1 MSADSEEPPRD
12 RRRSFNRAERI
23 ALFLVADGQC
33 SNCGVD
39 LPTGWHGDHVQ
50 AWSKGGATDVVN
62 GQALCPDCNLRKGSR
77 GMEDLNELRS
87 WQQETRELYHL
98 RRGGKDGNFLVVA
111 TPGAGKT
118 RLARTLVADL
128 ITRREIDKVIVVV
141 PTAHLRKQWAE
152 ACAPIGIKLDYE
164 HENGNRLAAD
174 YDGVAVTYHAV
185 GSAPIVWRKL
195 CSMQRTLVVFDEI
208 HHAGDGEKLTWGPAL
223 REAFEI
229 SERRLLL
236 SGTPFRSDGNS
247 IPFIRYDDGRAVPD
261 YNYDYGKAL
270 ADGGVVRPAVFPAM
284 DGESQWRRAGAV
296 ETTSVMLTDTDKKTV
311 PPALRAALDPNGL
324 WIPSV
329 LREANEALTVAR
341 IDTPDAGGLVVAARQ
356 QEAYAYCDILEQLT
370 GERPAIAVS
379 DEPKATKVIERFSEG
394 DSRWIVAVQMIAEGV
409 DIPRLAVGVY
419 ASNIRTQMFFIQVT
433 GRFVRTRGQEDETT
447 ARLFIPSIEPL
458 LGYARDIEKTV
469 DAVLADEEKRIR
481 QDQDEASEGSGD
493 GDLSLLPA
501 YETVGSSEALH
512 HATIA
517 SGEAITT
524 EERERAQAILEAGA
538 GIIPRSVT
546 AESAALILR
555 LGNAANPVPEQRK
568 AQPKQPLL
576 RDEKMKIRRLI
587 QKKVS
592 RLAAIRKIPYAHLN
606 NDLNTALGRKVESET
621 MEQLQKRLSLL
632 DKWQSEV

>member
-1 MSADSEEPPRD
+1 MEE
-12 RRRSFNRAERI
+12 
-23 ALFLVADGQC
+23 
-33 SNCGVD
+33 VD
-39 LPTGWHGDHVQ
+39 
-50 AWSKGGATDVVN
+50 
-62 GQALCPDCNLRKGSR
+62 
-77 GMEDLNELRS
+77 ELRG

-98 RRGGKDGNFLVVA
+98 RRGGNEGNFLVVA

-128 ITRREIDKVIVVV
+128 ITRREIDKVVIVV

-152 ACAPIGIKLDYE
+152 ACAPVGIKLDYE

-195 CSMQRTLVVFDEI
+195 CSMQRTLIVFDEI

-223 REAFEI
+223 REAFEVA
-229 SERRLLL
+229 ERRLLL
-236 SGTPFRSDGNS
+236 SGTPFRSDGNP
-247 IPFIRYDDGRAVPD
+247 IPFIRYDDGRAVAD

-379 DEPKATKVIERFSEG
+379 DEPKATKVIERFTDD

-433 GRFVRTRGQEDETT
+433 GRFVRVRGREDETT

-481 QDQDEASEGSGD
+481 ENQDEPSEGSGD
-493 GDLSLLPA
+493 GELSLLPA

-524 EERERAQAILEAGA
+524 EERERAQAILDAGA

-555 LGNAANPVPEQRK
+555 LGNASNPVPEQRK
-568 AQPKQPLL
+568 SQPRQPLL

-606 NDLNTALGRKVESET
+606 NDLNSALGRKVESET

>member
-1 MSADSEEPPRD
+1 MSD
-12 RRRSFNRAERI
+12 
-23 ALFLVADGQC
+23 
-33 SNCGVD
+33 VD
-39 LPTGWHGDHVQ
+39 
-50 AWSKGGATDVVN
+50 
-62 GQALCPDCNLRKGSR
+62 
-77 GMEDLNELRS
+77 ELRS

-98 RRGGKDGNFLVVA
+98 RRGGAGGNFLVVA

-118 RLARTLVADL
+118 RLARTLIADL
-128 ITRREIDKVIVVV
+128 ITRREIAKVVVVV

-152 ACAPIGIKLDYE
+152 ACAPVGIKLDYE
-164 HENGNRLAAD
+164 HENGNRLADD
-174 YDGVAVTYHAV
+174 YDGVAVTYQAV
-185 GSAPIVWRKL
+185 GSAPYVWRKL

-223 REAFEI
+223 REAFDVA
-229 SERRLLL
+229 ERRLLL
-236 SGTPFRSDGNS
+236 SGTPFRSDGNP
-247 IPFIRYDDGRAVPD
+247 IPFINYQDGRAVYD

-329 LREANEALTVAR
+329 LREANEALAVAR

-379 DEPKATKVIERFSEG
+379 DEPKATDVIERFAEG
-394 DSRWIVAVQMIAEGV
+394 SSRWIVAVQMIAEGV

-433 GRFVRTRGQEDETT
+433 GRFVRTRGDEDETT

-458 LGYARDIEKTV
+458 LGFARDIEKTV

-481 QDQDEASEGSGD
+481 ESQDDSSESGD
-493 GDLSLLPA
+493 DGELSLLPA

-517 SGEAITT
+517 SGEAITP
-524 EERERAQAILEAGA
+524 EERERAQAILDAGA

-555 LGNAANPVPEQRK
+555 LGNAGHSVPEPRK
-568 AQPKQPLL
+568 AQPKAPLL

-606 NDLNTALGRKVESET
+606 NELNTALGRKVEGET
-621 MEQLQKRLSLL
+621 MEQLQKRLSVL
-632 DKWQSEV
+632 DKWLSEV